1 MDSSLSISKQRVSL
15 MYGAA
20 VVASTAVGVGMMSLP
35 IVGLGMWFFL
45 SLVVL
50 TATAFYV
57 MASGSLLLEVNMK
70 YPIGTG
76 IHSMVRDLLGSKH
89 ALVYDCAMIFN
100 GFILLYA
107 YITVGTEAVQFY
119 IGKFADYELNRYLAG
134 LLFAGVFGA
143 ILYTIPITIS
153 RFLSVFVLLM
163 SLSFVYI
170 VYELSFSV
178 DLNNIVEP
186 AIEHHYSFS
195 LLPFLFMALPF
206 FMAAMGYQ
214 QVIPMLRQLYDDKPR
229 RVIRSIALGLG
240 LVSFLYLVWLL
251 VIMGNQSRDAMI
263 LSVSA
268 GKDNIENVVETI
280 SQSDN
285 IKSFLFFF
293 VQMAVLTSFIGV
305 AKGLLDYLTDVLS
318 NHYKLSTRYAKVLVL
333 LLPLTLSL
341 AFPYGF
347 LVAIGFAGLAGAIW
361 AGVYPSLMALVSRK
375 TTQEKEEI
383 KNDYVTLGGEFT
395 PWLVLVYS
403 FLLILAML
411 LGLFDLLPKF

>member
-1 MDSSLSISKQRVSL
+1 MDSSFSILKQRIPL
-15 MYGAA
+15 TYGAA

-35 IVGLGMWFFL
+35 IVSLGMWFFL
-45 SLVVL
+45 SLGVMTV
-50 TATAFYV
+50 TAFYV
-57 MASGSLLLEVNMK
+57 VASGSLLLEVNMK
-70 YPIGTG
+70 YTIGTG
-76 IHSMVRDLLGSKH
+76 IHSMVHDLLGSKH

-107 YITVGTEAVQFY
+107 YITVGTEAIQFY
-119 IGKFADYELNRYLAG
+119 IGKFADYELNRYWAG
-134 LLFAGVFGA
+134 LLFVGVFGA
-143 ILYTIPITIS
+143 ILYTLPITVS

-163 SLSFVYI
+163 TLSFVYI

-186 AIEHHYSFS
+186 AIEHHYSLS
-195 LLPFLFMALPF
+195 LLPFLFITLPF

-214 QVIPMLRQLYDDKPR
+214 QVIPMLRQLYDDEPR

-240 LVSFLYLVWLL
+240 LVFFLYLVWLL

-318 NHYKLSTRYAKVLVL
+318 NRYKLSTRYAKVLVL

-375 TTQEKEEI
+375 TIQEKEEN

-395 PWLVLVYS
+395 PWLVLAYS
-403 FLLILAML
+403 FLLILVML
-411 LGLFDLLPKF
+411 LSLFDLLPKF

>member
-1 MDSSLSISKQRVSL
+1 MDSSFSILKQRIPL
-15 MYGAA
+15 TYGAA

-35 IVGLGMWFFL
+35 IVSLGMWFFL
-45 SLVVL
+45 SLGVM

-57 MASGSLLLEVNMK
+57 VASGSLLLEVNMK
-70 YPIGTG
+70 YTIGTG

-89 ALVYDCAMIFN
+89 SLVCDCMMIFN

-119 IGKFADYELNRYLAG
+119 IGKFADYELNRYWAG
-134 LLFAGVFGA
+134 VLFAGLFGT

-195 LLPFLFMALPF
+195 LLPFLFAALPF

-214 QVIPMLRQLYDDKPR
+214 QVIPMLRHLYDDKPR
-229 RVIRSIALGLG
+229 RVIRSIVLGIG
-240 LVSFLYLVWLL
+240 FVSFVYLVWLL
-251 VIMGNQSRDAMI
+251 VIMGNQSRDDMI
-263 LSVSA
+263 LSVSV

-285 IKSFLFFF
+285 IKSLMFFF

-333 LLPLTLSL
+333 LLPLSLSL

-361 AGVYPSLMALVSRK
+361 GGCYPALMALVSRK
-375 TTQEKEEI
+375 NTPEKEEI
-383 KNDYVTLGGEFT
+383 KNGYVTLGGEVT
-395 PWLVLVYS
+395 PWLVLAYS
-403 FLLILAML
+403 FLLILTML